1 MRYFWILVLGLF
13 TVGCSSEADKLE
25 EKAAAGDVEAQYDL
39 GCLYEMPDEGEADLV
54 QAYQWY
60 AIAATNGNVIAGENL
75 SDCADTMTAR
85 QIAEAKKR
93 VAAWV
98 KKHPPKVATKK
109 PAAAPKQKPKRLSP
123 AERLDA
129 AVRKGLGKSK
139 NAALA
144 PADWARVTTLD
155 LASMQLR
162 DLAPLTQCAAL
173 REVDLGRNGLS
184 NLAPLAGLAKLEKL
198 FAYEN
203 RIADLK
209 PLANLTALRELQLSI
224 NPAITNLQPLKN
236 LPRLEVLELANCSV
250 TDLKPLARLTQ
261 LRRLVLSSNKVTD
274 TTPLHG
280 LAKLRFLSIK
290 HCPIPPA
297 QAAALRKALP
307 NCKIF
312 GP

>member
-1 MRYFWILVLGLF
+1 MRYFWILVFGLF
-13 TVGCSSEADKLE
+13 AVGCSSEADKLE
-25 EKAAAGDVEAQYDL
+25 KKAARGDVNAQYDL
-39 GCLYEMPDEGEADLV
+39 GCLYEMPDEGKADLV
-54 QAYQWY
+54 RAYQWY

-93 VAAWV
+93 VAEWV
-98 KKHPPKVATKK
+98 EKHPPKVAAKK
-109 PAAAPKQKPKRLSP
+109 PKATPKQKPKHWSP
-123 AERLDA
+123 TERLNA
-129 AVRKGLGKSK
+129 AIRNGLGKTKTAS
-139 NAALA
+139 LV

-155 LASMQLR
+155 LASMQLH

-209 PLANLTALRELQLSI
+209 PLANLTAMRELQLAI
-224 NPAITNLQPLKN
+224 NPAINDLQPLEN
-236 LPRLEVLELANCSV
+236 LSRLEVLELANCGV

-274 TTPLHG
+274 PTPLHG